1 MGDNFHF
8 DTRSTWSKFMMRSH
22 RMVKNCLVVFLL
34 LTLSFGSM
42 ASDSDRITQLEKEV
56 QELKARLTNL
66 ESPVNKVVIQKTTV
80 MSDGWKNLANWRSL
94 KKGSNYDEVRAILG
108 EPEKVS
114 ASGSLTYWYYSK
126 RGDVTFYK
134 DKLDGWNEPR

>member
-114 ASGSLTYWYYSK
+114 ASGSFTLWYYSK

>member
-1 MGDNFHF
+1 
-8 DTRSTWSKFMMRSH
+8 
-22 RMVKNCLVVFLL
+22 VKNSLLGCLF

-56 QELKARLTNL
+56 HELKKRLTFL
-66 ESPVNKVVIQKTTV
+66 ESPVNKAVIQKSTV
-80 MSDGWKNLANWRSL
+80 TNDGWKNLANWRSL
-94 KKGSNYDEVRAILG
+94 KKGSSYDEVRTILG

-114 ASGSLTYWYYSK
+114 ASGSITVWYYLNRS
-126 RGDVTFYK
+126 DVIFIR

>member
-94 KKGSNYDEVRAILG
+94 KK
-108 EPEKVS
+108 
-114 ASGSLTYWYYSK
+114 
-126 RGDVTFYK
+126 
-134 DKLDGWNEPR
+134 